1 MNAAAAADLPLLP
14 EFQGTTLPDGKNAA
28 PIRFGGALSYAGA
41 ILGRCLGRFADRPD
55 ADSARW
61 TFIQTAGLGWSEA
74 QNYSSYKLQK
84 DTGETK
90 NRRSDIRAL

>member
-1 MNAAAAADLPLLP
+1 
-14 EFQGTTLPDGKNAA
+14 
-28 PIRFGGALSYAGA
+28 
-41 ILGRCLGRFADRPD
+41 
-55 ADSARW
+55 
-61 TFIQTAGLGWSEA
+61 LGWSEA